1 MKKILS
7 SLVVAGL
14 LCTSLSAETYF
25 DFEDDCDSKKLR
37 PYIDNWYKNLFIKE
51 HKVIELK
58 DIQEEEI
65 PRILEYVKEELKD
78 NIKYCTFVRT
88 LDDMQKPKKS
98 GFWLIKTGENP
109 KVFNKDNLKL
119 VQNTTLLIPF
129 EGNGALDL
137 RLDLNN
143 GYIASDKID

>member
-25 DFEDDCDSKKLR
+25 DFEDDCDSKRLR
-37 PYIDNWYKNLFIKE
+37 PYIDLWYKNLFIKE

-65 PRILEYVKEELKD
+65 PRIFEYVKEEFKD
-78 NIKYCTFVRT
+78 IKYCTFVRT
-88 LDDMQKPKKS
+88 LDDMEKPKKA
-98 GFWLIKTGENP
+98 GFWLVKTGENP
-109 KVFNKDNLKL
+109 KVFNKDNLNIVK
-119 VQNTTLLIPF
+119 NKTLFIPF

-137 RLDLNN
+137 RVDLNN
-143 GYIASDKID
+143 GYTNHHKID